1 MLACLYIHPLFLSW
15 KEEDNADDPFHFEEI
30 SNSAATSS
38 SVNNNNT
45 ITIKNTIDQGTAS
58 NRNTAATRSKRAI
71 QPTPESSRR
80 QFIFDSGGFCVS
92 HVESGEDA
100 GTKHSTKDSS
110 TKASSNI
117 TTTNAASKKALGVK
131 PDATDYDPND
141 IHLTFSI

>member
-1 MLACLYIHPLFLSW
+1 MYIIFIHSLFLFW

-38 SVNNNNT
+38 SVNNNYT
-45 ITIKNTIDQGTAS
+45 ITIKNTMDQGTTS
-58 NRNTAATRSKRAI
+58 NRNTATTSSNRVI
-71 QPTPESSRR
+71 QPTAASSGR

-92 HVESGEDA
+92 HVESSEDA

-110 TKASSNI
+110 TKASSN
-117 TTTNAASKKALGVK
+117 TTTTTAASRKALGGK
-131 PDATDYDPND
+131 LDTTDYDPND